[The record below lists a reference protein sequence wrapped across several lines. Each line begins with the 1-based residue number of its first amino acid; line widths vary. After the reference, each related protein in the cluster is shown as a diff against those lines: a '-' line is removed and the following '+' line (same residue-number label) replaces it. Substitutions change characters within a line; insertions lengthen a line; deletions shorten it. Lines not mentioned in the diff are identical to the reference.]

1 MFIGHFGVAMAAKR
15 AAPRTSLG
23 TLFLAAQWADL
34 LAPILW
40 FAGIEQVR
48 IAPGTTRVTPLDF
61 VSYPIS
67 HSLLMDAV
75 WATLLAG
82 VYWAVRR
89 YLRGAV
95 MVWLAVLS
103 HWVLDF
109 LTHRPD
115 MPLLPGGGPRVGL
128 GLWNSLPGTIVVE
141 GLIFVAGIAL
151 YLRATK
157 ARDGIGRYGFWALIA
172 VLALVYLANLFGPP
186 PPSVRAIAWA
196 GQSMW
201 ALVAWAYWIDHHRT
215 ALHTEATHNK

>member
-34 LAPILW
+34 LAPLLW
-40 FAGIEQVR
+40 LGGIESVR
-48 IAPGTTRVTPLDF
+48 IAPGATRVAPLDF
-61 VSYPIS
+61 VSYPFS
-67 HSLLMDAV
+67 HSLMMDV
-75 WATLLAG
+75 GWACLLAG
-82 VYWAVRR
+82 VYWAVQH

-95 MVWLAVLS
+95 IVALAVLS

-115 MPLLPGGGPRVGL
+115 MPFYPGGGPRVGL

-141 GLIFVAGIAL
+141 GLIFLVGIAL

-157 ARDGIGRYGFWALIA
+157 ERDGIGRYGFWALIA
-172 VLALVYLANLFGPP
+172 FLGLVYAANIFGPP
-186 PPSVRAIAWA
+186 PPSVRAIAWV
-196 GQSMW
+196 GETMW
-201 ALVAWAYWIDHHRT
+201 VLVAWGYWVDRHRR
-215 ALHTEATHNK
+215 ADVPPASAR